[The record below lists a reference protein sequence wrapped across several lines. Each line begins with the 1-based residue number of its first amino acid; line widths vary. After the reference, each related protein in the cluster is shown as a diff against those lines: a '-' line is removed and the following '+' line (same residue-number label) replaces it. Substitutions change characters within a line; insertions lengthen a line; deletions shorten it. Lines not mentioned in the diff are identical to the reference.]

1 MGLVLRAVR
10 HLDTSCFDREPR
22 ALATGLSPRV
32 LSMGG
37 VAEVPAVSL
46 AGWRFGTQRPRFF
59 SVDYRPTEA
68 HSRDLRTGHLR
79 FLSGDHSTPITLRC
93 HFHTEQS
100 GYSTFRVFSFRLRP
114 FYWPTLRDVTY
125 VWDTPDFSCCCFSVG
140 QFPFFCYKTKIA
152 FHCWAFRLSTC
163 ALEFL
168 FVLAALYWRLFRQQI
183 DRPLEMIAPQCCIC
197 EVLPTYADVKNAS
210 SPPNVHLGLPQ

>member
-32 LSMGG
+32 LSIGG

-114 FYWPTLRDVTY
+114 FIGLHYVTSLTSEIHRIFL
-125 VWDTPDFSCCCFSVG
+125 VVV
-140 QFPFFCYKTKIA
+140 FPLGNFRSFVIRPKIA
-152 FHCWAFRLSTC
+152 FIVELRGFDMRT
-163 ALEFL
+163 
-168 FVLAALYWRLFRQQI
+168 
-183 DRPLEMIAPQCCIC
+183 
-197 EVLPTYADVKNAS
+197 
-210 SPPNVHLGLPQ
+210 

>member
-1 MGLVLRAVR
+1 MLRKLITYECVSFSYPQNPPVVTCSAVLQQPLQDQRQIWRRWSIIERYCVSQLEWR
-10 HLDTSCFDREPR
+10 D
-22 ALATGLSPRV
+22 SPYCND
-32 LSMGG
+32 LWLL
-37 VAEVPAVSL
+37 AEVPAVSL

-114 FYWPTLRDVTY
+114 FIGLHYVTSLEIHRIFL
-125 VWDTPDFSCCCFSVG
+125 VVFPLCAISV
-140 QFPFFCYKTKIA
+140 
-152 FHCWAFRLSTC
+152 LS
-163 ALEFL
+163 FI
-168 FVLAALYWRLFRQQI
+168 RR
-183 DRPLEMIAPQCCIC
+183 
-197 EVLPTYADVKNAS
+197 K
-210 SPPNVHLGLPQ
+210 

>member
-1 MGLVLRAVR
+1 MGRYIYIYI
-10 HLDTSCFDREPR
+10 R
-22 ALATGLSPRV
+22 ALLQLSCMSRIWCRCGRFIRMQSRFRTNKKAKLIAVLVRNCPLLLCDTGV
-32 LSMGG
+32 LSAVERGADSAKIALLRWLWCTMKY
-37 VAEVPAVSL
+37 VQYEWTLAEVPAVSL

-114 FYWPTLRDVTY
+114 FIGLHYVTSLTSEIHRIFL
-125 VWDTPDFSCCCFSVG
+125 VV
-140 QFPFFCYKTKIA
+140 FPFCAISVL
-152 FHCWAFRLSTC
+152 LS
-163 ALEFL
+163 
-168 FVLAALYWRLFRQQI
+168 
-183 DRPLEMIAPQCCIC
+183 
-197 EVLPTYADVKNAS
+197 
-210 SPPNVHLGLPQ
+210 

>member
-114 FYWPTLRDVTY
+114 FIGLHYVTSLEIHRI
-125 VWDTPDFSCCCFSVG
+125 FSCCFSVVCN
-140 QFPFFCYKTKIA
+140 FRSSFIRRKIA
-152 FHCWAFRLSTC
+152 FVVEPFGSRHAELSFFS
-163 ALEFL
+163 FL
-168 FVLAALYWRLFRQQI
+168 PRYTDGFS
-183 DRPLEMIAPQCCIC
+183 
-197 EVLPTYADVKNAS
+197 AS
-210 SPPNVHLGLPQ
+210 R

>member
-1 MGLVLRAVR
+1 MRN
-10 HLDTSCFDREPR
+10 SIFFQI
-22 ALATGLSPRV
+22 
-32 LSMGG
+32 
-37 VAEVPAVSL
+37 AEVPAVSL

-114 FYWPTLRDVTY
+114 FIGLHYVTSLEIHRIFL
-125 VWDTPDFSCCCFSVG
+125 VVV
-140 QFPFFCYKTKIA
+140 FPLSNFRSFVIKTKIA
-152 FHCWAFRLSTC
+152 FI
-163 ALEFL
+163 
-168 FVLAALYWRLFRQQI
+168 VK
-183 DRPLEMIAPQCCIC
+183 PLGSDMR
-197 EVLPTYADVKNAS
+197 T
-210 SPPNVHLGLPQ
+210 

>member
-1 MGLVLRAVR
+1 MTAWKLKLCYATVAEAKMWVLFCRAIR
-10 HLDTSCFDREPR
+10 QLDTSCFDREPR

-100 GYSTFRVFSFRLRP
+100 GYSTFRVLSFRLRALIG
-114 FYWPTLRDVTY
+114 LRYVTSTY
-125 VWDTPDFSCCCFSVG
+125 VRLTPAFSCSGFSV
-140 QFPFFCYKTKIA
+140 
-152 FHCWAFRLSTC
+152 
-163 ALEFL
+163 
-168 FVLAALYWRLFRQQI
+168 
-183 DRPLEMIAPQCCIC
+183 
-197 EVLPTYADVKNAS
+197 
-210 SPPNVHLGLPQ
+210 HLNSVFT

>member
-114 FYWPTLRDVTY
+114 FIGLHYVTSLEIHRIFLVVVFPLGNFRSSVIRPKNSEVGYLR
-125 VWDTPDFSCCCFSVG
+125 S
-140 QFPFFCYKTKIA
+140 
-152 FHCWAFRLSTC
+152 R
-163 ALEFL
+163 
-168 FVLAALYWRLFRQQI
+168 
-183 DRPLEMIAPQCCIC
+183 
-197 EVLPTYADVKNAS
+197 
-210 SPPNVHLGLPQ
+210 